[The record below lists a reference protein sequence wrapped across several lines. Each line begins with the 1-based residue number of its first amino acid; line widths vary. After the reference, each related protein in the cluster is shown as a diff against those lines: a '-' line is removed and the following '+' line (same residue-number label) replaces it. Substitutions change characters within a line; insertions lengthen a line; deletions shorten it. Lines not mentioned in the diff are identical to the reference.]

1 MRSGHF
7 CSLGSCCQPL
17 RSFPSPHGAAPAHSL
32 TPPASLLRSPLTPS
46 NLYPGYPQKSGAAL
60 PSTAEFCG
68 ESKWPEA
75 AAPAT
80 EGKDGT
86 AGPSGGVAL
95 QPAPTAAPE
104 RATGC
109 LPGYFRLMQMGWQGT
124 GRPWGCAGRG
134 GLQQGKAPT
143 TRTVLL
149 GGLLPGDTVTPCPSS
164 PEDSCTQTS
173 HHGQLCPNQ
182 SPSHL
187 PLVAI
192 LPTFPP
198 VLSQVRCCA
207 DQHHHHGA
215 LVKTRKGEGEM
226 LLPAGFYHTS

>member
-124 GRPWGCAGRG
+124 GRPWGCASRG

-149 GGLLPGDTVTPCPSS
+149 GGVTAWG
-164 PEDSCTQTS
+164 
-173 HHGQLCPNQ
+173 HGHPM
-182 SPSHL
+182 P
-187 PLVAI
+187 
-192 LPTFPP
+192 F
-198 VLSQVRCCA
+198 LS
-207 DQHHHHGA
+207 
-215 LVKTRKGEGEM
+215 
-226 LLPAGFYHTS
+226 